1 MNLSKRRLQ
10 RIVKE
15 ETDTV
20 MTDIEEGLG
29 DYLKGKWQDAF
40 SPKSKMTGGIKTGP
54 PKRMVGGEHKP
65 MHPGGEEDSAG
76 GLSDDELA
84 SSGGRGIRKAAIK
97 KESVALR
104 EENED
109 LDDRAEEEEL
119 NARLAALR
127 GGPPAPNTLPNLRA
141 FVAGE
146 ERSPRGAPDYTLS
159 DADRDELYA
168 DEIAAQKFARQRA
181 LLLQLDAE
189 AEALEQPAETVAATP
204 WGGFESKE
212 ARDQAT
218 WDQYLMD
225 YPEVAAQGAPMP
237 AVLPWEEE
245 EESAAAIKG
254 PSVAPPYS
262 SRFGSIPVKEALRQM
277 VMEEMG
283 ALKERTAAD
292 DERVEDMYSGDI
304 DPSLLDT
311 SDLPEDATDAEVEA
325 ANAERLHQARLDR
338 FSNSLPPVYSRADG
352 PAPHQVAARAG
363 DDLFAEDP
371 DIFDDPD
378 PIRPPPLAPVDSW
391 SRVDNTPIGGPIP
404 LPIFDPDAVEEEEP
418 PWRALEEGPEA
429 TRINETLTRWQKIIK
444 S

>member
-10 RIVKE
+10 QIIKE

-40 SPKSKMTGGIKTGP
+40 GPKPSMTGGIKTGP
-54 PKRMVGGEHKP
+54 PKRMVDGEHVP
-65 MHPGGEEDSAG
+65 YHGSPTQPGHPGHPAG
-76 GLSDDELA
+76 AEAYVQDMGPGAQHSDDLSDDELA

-97 KESVALR
+97 KKSVALR

-146 ERSPRGAPDYTLS
+146 ERPPRGAPDYTLS
-159 DADRDELYA
+159 ATDESDAQDAPTWYEDADRDRHGLYA

-204 WGGFESKE
+204 WGGFSDKES
-212 ARDQAT
+212 RDQAA
-218 WDQYLMD
+218 WDQYLME
-225 YPEVAAQGAPMP
+225 YPWVAEQGAPMP
-237 AVLPWEEE
+237 AVLPWEVEE

-254 PSVAPPYS
+254 PSVAPPPSYKFDS
-262 SRFGSIPVKEALRQM
+262 SIPVKEALRRM

-292 DERVEDMYSGDI
+292 DERVEDMYSADI

-311 SDLPEDATDAEVEA
+311 SDLP
-325 ANAERLHQARLDR
+325 
-338 FSNSLPPVYSRADG
+338 
-352 PAPHQVAARAG
+352 
-363 DDLFAEDP
+363 
-371 DIFDDPD
+371 
-378 PIRPPPLAPVDSW
+378 
-391 SRVDNTPIGGPIP
+391 
-404 LPIFDPDAVEEEEP
+404 
-418 PWRALEEGPEA
+418 EEGPEA

>member
-10 RIVKE
+10 QIVKE

-40 SPKSKMTGGIKTGP
+40 GAKPSMTGGIKTGP
-54 PKRMVGGEHKP
+54 PKRMVDGEHVP
-65 MHPGGEEDSAG
+65 YHGSPTQPGHPGHPAG
-76 GLSDDELA
+76 AEAYVQDMGPGAQHPADTGLSDEEVA
-84 SSGGRGIRKAAIK
+84 SGGLRNIRKAAIK

-109 LDDRAEEEEL
+109 LDDSAEEEEL

-146 ERSPRGAPDYTLS
+146 ERPPRGAPDYTLS
-159 DADRDELYA
+159 DADRAELYA
-168 DEIAAQKFARQRA
+168 DEIAAKKSARRRA

-225 YPEVAAQGAPMP
+225 NPEVAEQGAPMP

-245 EESAAAIKG
+245 EEESAAAIKG
-254 PSVAPPYS
+254 PPVAPPPSYK
-262 SRFGSIPVKEALRQM
+262 FDSIPVKEVLRRM
-277 VMEEMG
+277 VMEEIAG
-283 ALKERTAAD
+283 RDEELEAAL
-292 DERVEDMYSGDI
+292 
-304 DPSLLDT
+304 DP
-311 SDLPEDATDAEVEA
+311 SDLPEDDFGEIV
-325 ANAERLHQARLDR
+325 
-338 FSNSLPPVYSRADG
+338 P
-352 PAPHQVAARAG
+352 
-363 DDLFAEDP
+363 
-371 DIFDDPD
+371 
-378 PIRPPPLAPVDSW
+378 
-391 SRVDNTPIGGPIP
+391 
-404 LPIFDPDAVEEEEP
+404 
-418 PWRALEEGPEA
+418 LEEGPAA

>member
-10 RIVKE
+10 QIIKE

-40 SPKSKMTGGIKTGP
+40 GPKPSMTGGIKTGP
-54 PKRMVGGEHKP
+54 PKRMVDGEHVP
-65 MHPGGEEDSAG
+65 YHPGGEEDSPG

-84 SSGGRGIRKAAIK
+84 SSGGRGIRKVAIK

-146 ERSPRGAPDYTLS
+146 ERPPRGAPDYTLS

-204 WGGFESKE
+204 WGGFADKES
-212 ARDQAT
+212 RDQAA

-225 YPEVAAQGAPMP
+225 YPDVAAQGAPMP
-237 AVLPWEEE
+237 DVLPWEAEE

-254 PSVAPPYS
+254 PSVAPPPSYKFDS
-262 SRFGSIPVKEALRQM
+262 SIPVKEALRRM

-292 DERVEDMYSGDI
+292 DERVEDMYSADI

-311 SDLPEDATDAEVEA
+311 SDLP
-325 ANAERLHQARLDR
+325 
-338 FSNSLPPVYSRADG
+338 
-352 PAPHQVAARAG
+352 
-363 DDLFAEDP
+363 
-371 DIFDDPD
+371 
-378 PIRPPPLAPVDSW
+378 
-391 SRVDNTPIGGPIP
+391 
-404 LPIFDPDAVEEEEP
+404 
-418 PWRALEEGPEA
+418 EEGPEA